1 MICFLLWKGIT
12 TYFFFLEVKQKV
24 WKTKSNSSNKI
35 WMKPFDPPK
44 ELMFASWL
52 NDLSGRLRVLRQEQ
66 LRVIQVT
73 GASGR
78 DSQIY
83 KWMVEAL

>member
-1 MICFLLWKGIT
+1 
-12 TYFFFLEVKQKV
+12 
-24 WKTKSNSSNKI
+24 
-35 WMKPFDPPK
+35 MKPFDPPK

-83 KWMVEAL
+83 KWMIEAL